1 MLDIH
6 AFKKK
11 KKSVR
16 FIPPFVFLNLPDP
29 ESWVYY
35 QAGKHNTP
43 VAPTLLFQVTIL
55 TKITVKAPE
64 KQKSY
69 QL

>member
-1 MLDIH
+1 M
-6 AFKKK
+6 
-11 KKSVR
+11 
-16 FIPPFVFLNLPDP
+16 PPFVFLNLPDA
-29 ESWVYY
+29 ESWLYY
-35 QAGKHNTP
+35 QGGKHNTP
-43 VAPTLLFQVTIL
+43 EAPTLLFQVTIL